1 MLVLTT
7 SDVERLLPMGRCIE
21 VMETALIGYEQGRM
35 SQPLRTIFRPPGATG
50 AMAWMPSH
58 RSGDDAVYAMKLLC
72 VVPGNP
78 ARGLDG
84 HQGMVVLLDGET
96 GEARAVMNA
105 SAITA
110 IRTAAVSA
118 LATRLLARPDAT
130 ELAVI
135 GTGVQARTHLEAIGM
150 VRPIRRARVA
160 GRTPE
165 RARAFAAEVGPDM
178 PFPVDA
184 AASVREAVS
193 GADIVVTATSA
204 RDPLLDLAWLEGAHV
219 NAVGAGLPP
228 NHELFPRSLPV
239 AALYTDRR
247 ESLRAEATEY
257 RIALEQELIG
267 PEHCLGE
274 LGELLTGKVPGR
286 TSPDQ
291 VTVFRS
297 LGIAIE
303 DLAAAAEVVRR
314 ARETGMG
321 TSVDF

>member
-1 MLVLTT
+1 MLTS
-7 SDVERLLPMGRCIE
+7 SDVERLLPVARCIE
-21 VMETALIGYEQGRM
+21 VMETALIGYEQGHM
-35 SQPLRTIFRPPGATG
+35 SQPLRTIFKPAGATG

-130 ELAVI
+130 DLAVI
-135 GTGVQARTHLEAIGM
+135 GTGVQARTHLEAIGV

-178 PFPVDA
+178 PFPVEA

-219 NAVGAGLPP
+219 NAVGASLPP
-228 NHELFPRSLPV
+228 EPFSRRAA

-286 TSPDQ
+286 TSQDQ

-303 DLAAAAEVVRR
+303 DLAAAAEVMRR